1 MYSSVSNEFKT
12 ECKRDVNSYKRIAK
26 IHVVED
32 NIDITNDNDLVD
44 FTIEETAYSGN
55 TFVGNSVAK
64 KISLNII
71 NDGSYNLEDKEIEV
85 YVGIDYVGDGSNVE
99 LIPYGNFI
107 ISKPMNEEVKNTSN
121 YIGYD
126 YMIKTEVPYTEDNIV
141 YPMSLYN
148 YLSAICTSVGITLG
162 NQTIPNGNYQVLG
175 DAYTNGEKV
184 RQVIEEIARCCGGF
198 AVIGR
203 DNKLYIKTLAIINDN
218 EDETITPGEY
228 FEDFG
233 TNNTYGPV
241 NRVAIALNYNV
252 VGEDTIREDTESIAQ
267 NGMTEIRVSDIS
279 FLNSEAQ
286 RELVINDFW
295 TQLHNLTY
303 RPYSTNYYGYP
314 YVDSGDIVK
323 ITKPDGSNIYSYIFN
338 HKFTYNGAFSGN
350 IEAPALS
357 DVEDEY
363 KETSTIRSTL
373 RNTELKVDKIN
384 GEVQSLITQVGDR
397 SEKTTSITQDIDS
410 IDIKISDLEDLT
422 VEVEGLNRL
431 TLENCLEGE
440 VIGVNIKG
448 NNTVFNFLAPSDDLY
463 PADDLFPYQENSTLK
478 VFTKNRCFTKAEMWK
493 GLIDLSSHVSRYY
506 IGTYSPT
513 SGSYSCALFLNQAE
527 ADFTTYYFA
536 CEPGHKYKV
545 SLAGTYGSR
554 TYFACATFG
563 SNVFEEMSNLQTPI
577 FSNNRKTNSYYDNGW
592 KYDTTVMSLEIEAG
606 ANDKYLFI
614 NRNDVI
620 VEDVNAENFDKIR
633 NIEPIPVDTN
643 YSAYLSLKGEDSSYC
658 ITDFIYYDK
667 DKNYLSSYYNHFN
680 RETPNGIRETE
691 IIYPLNTK
699 YVEMEIRKKDSSGN
713 FVKITELDMSKVKP
727 MLEDVTKYKGN
738 NTYSGSLPNWLIELD
753 DIKNYG
759 QYYADN
765 GVEVKANETTEFEI
779 VYNEAE
785 NSREYSA
792 IIGTGENEELVFYT
806 KTDGLVSEH
815 PYNEKMLMYNG
826 NSYPINTTRTFLNTK
841 TKLSF
846 RLDPTTG
853 DYILKLEDLEDEN
866 NYSETFDIPRQS
878 EFESTNKIC
887 IWSNLTTET
896 KCNAKLYSI
905 KVWNNQELVAELV
918 PALRKDNSRI
928 GLYNKTLKLIYT
940 WSNYIG
946 PGTDGITEFVAPE
959 TNFQDYNQ
967 QEINLGI
974 LEPLRQYSPTVY
986 DEFIYDSEYLY
997 NSDPEDDNTPAKAY
1011 VIRRVG
1017 VSPSGTLYELPEPIK
1032 EILDIPDIHL
1042 VEGIN
1047 YIDLDGYTANFKVKY
1062 VQINNFTKVFA
1073 TQYEVTSQI
1082 LQLANSISLIVRE
1095 KVGLDEVIAKINL
1108 AVEEGQG
1115 VIDIVG
1121 NQIKIKSD
1129 YFELTADGK
1138 IYATAGEIAGFEMIK
1153 RALNTG
1159 GHTENWSILQ
1169 KIYGSGSNYYMNGL
1183 MVPDNTYGLTYI
1195 VAGMPTDRDGNNWN
1209 TANANLRILSD
1220 GTTYVKNINMNGE
1233 SGYVRVNF
1241 DSGRLALNIN
1251 KDAISFKI
1259 DDSANGN
1266 FFAITRGSGG
1276 VWVRMYDTPYL
1287 GLVDSVHDL
1296 ELIGITKQDNQGT
1309 PSNIRVYSKSY
1320 YYGGTH
1326 EGYEIATKHDICDER
1341 VKKNIKES
1349 EQSALDKVNQIE
1361 FKQFDWDETQINR
1374 KGHIDIGITA
1384 QQIKEIDEN
1393 FVETTTISRVV
1404 EPKKKLKKG
1413 INDNEENTI
1422 PQLEEKEVYSINVL
1436 NMVTTALKAI
1446 QELSSEVKE
1455 QQNVIDKQD
1464 KLIQDLI
1471 KRIEKLEKGE

>member
-71 NDGSYNLEDKEIEV
+71 NNGSYNLEDKEIEV
-85 YVGIDYVGDGSNVE
+85 YVGIDYVGDGSNTE

-107 ISKPMNEEVKNTSN
+107 ISKPTNEEVKNTSN
-121 YIGYD
+121 YVGYD

-141 YPMSLYN
+141 YPISLYN

-218 EDETITPGEY
+218 EDEIITPGEY
-228 FEDFG
+228 YEDFG

-267 NGMTEIRVSDIS
+267 NGLTEIRVSDIS

-286 RELVINDFW
+286 RELVVDAFW
-295 TQLHNLTY
+295 FNLHNLTY
-303 RPYSTNYYGYP
+303 KPYSTNYYGYP

-323 ITKPDGSNIYSYIFN
+323 ITKPDNTNIYSYILN

-363 KETSTIRSTL
+363 KGTSTIKSTL

-384 GEVQSLITQVGDR
+384 GEVQSIITEIGDR
-397 SEKTTSITQDIDS
+397 SGKTSSITQDIDS
-410 IDIKISDLEDLT
+410 IDLKISDLEDLT
-422 VEVEGLNRL
+422 IEVEGLNRL

-440 VIGVNIKG
+440 VIGLNIKG

-463 PADDLFPYQENSTLK
+463 PADDLLPYQENSILK

-493 GLIDLSSHVSRYY
+493 GLIDLSSHVSKYY

-513 SGSYSCALFLNQAE
+513 SGSYNCRLYLSQAE
-527 ADFTTYYFA
+527 GTYTTYYFA

-545 SLAGTYGSR
+545 SLAGTYGSK
-554 TYFACATFG
+554 TYFACATFN
-563 SNVFEEMSNLQTPI
+563 SNVFEEMSALQSQI
-577 FSNNRKTNSYYDNGW
+577 DSNNRRTNAYYNGGW
-592 KYDTTVMSLEIEAG
+592 QYDTTVMSLEIEAG
-606 ANDKYLFI
+606 ANDAYIFI

-633 NIEPIPVDTN
+633 NIEPIPVDTD
-643 YSAYLSLKGEDSSYC
+643 YSAYLSLKGEDTSYC
-658 ITDFIYYDK
+658 ITDLIYYDK

-699 YVEMEIRKKDSSGN
+699 YVEMEIRKKDSGGN
-713 FVKITELDMSKVKP
+713 FVKITELNMNKIRP
-727 MLEDVTKYKGN
+727 MLEDVAKYKN
-738 NTYSGSLPNWLIELD
+738 DNTYSGSLRSGLIELD

-759 QYYADN
+759 YYYSAN
-765 GVEVKANETTEFEI
+765 ATEVKANETTEFEI

-815 PYNEKMLMYNG
+815 PYNEKMLVYNG

-866 NYSETFDIPRQS
+866 NYSETFNIPRQA
-878 EFESTNKIC
+878 EFESTEEIC
-887 IWSNLTTET
+887 IWSNITSTT
-896 KCNAKLYSI
+896 KCNAKIYSI
-905 KVWNNQELVAELV
+905 KIWNNQELVAELV

-928 GLYNKTLKLIYT
+928 GLYNKNNELIYT
-940 WSNYIG
+940 WGNYIG

-959 TNFQDYNQ
+959 TDFQDYNQ
-967 QEINLGI
+967 QEIDLGI

-1138 IYATAGEIAGFEMIK
+1138 IYATAGEIAGFEMVK

-1159 GHTENWSILQ
+1159 GNIENWSILQ

-1195 VAGMPTDRDGNNWN
+1195 VAGMPTDKDGNNWD
-1209 TANANLRILSD
+1209 TADANLRILSD

-1233 SGYVRVNF
+1233 SGYTRVNF
-1241 DSGRLALNIN
+1241 DSGREAMSLTSTQLSFRLDNNDNALFARFERQTSGFYLFLQNAPRFYIW
-1251 KDAISFKI
+1251 
-1259 DDSANGN
+1259 DSLHGRASYGVDLNNGN
-1266 FFAITRGSGG
+1266 RQQHYFRGQMWKNYADDDKTYYA
-1276 VWVRMYDTPYL
+1276 V
-1287 GLVDSVHDL
+1287 VDEGSSSSDRRLKH
-1296 ELIGITKQDNQGT
+1296 
-1309 PSNIRVYSKSY
+1309 NIEDSK
-1320 YYGGTH
+1320 T
-1326 EGYEIATKHDICDER
+1326 
-1341 VKKNIKES
+1341 
-1349 EQSALDKVNQIE
+1349 SALDIIDAIK
-1361 FKQFDWDETQINR
+1361 FRQFDWNEESPYPNT
-1374 KGHIDIGITA
+1374 HIDIGVIA
-1384 QQIKEIDEN
+1384 QEVMEIDEN
-1393 FVETTTISRVV
+1393 YVVKGERVIDDKV
-1404 EPKKKLKKG
+1404 QEMYSM
-1413 INDNEENTI
+1413 NE
-1422 PQLEEKEVYSINVL
+1422 L
-1436 NMVTTALKAI
+1436 NLITTAMKAT
-1446 QELSSEVKE
+1446 QELNEKVKE
-1455 QQNVIDKQD
+1455 QQNTIDKQD